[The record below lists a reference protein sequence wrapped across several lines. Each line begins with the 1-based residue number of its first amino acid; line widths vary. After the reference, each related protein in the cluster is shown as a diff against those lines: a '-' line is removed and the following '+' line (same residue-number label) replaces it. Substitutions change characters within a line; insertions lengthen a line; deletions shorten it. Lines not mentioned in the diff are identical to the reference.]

1 MAGHSF
7 FGKQKLCYTE
17 VSDFTDYQGIGH
29 DPMYKRYDSIFSVVK
44 RVIPAQGEF
53 SVDCPRTTNQIS

>member
-17 VSDFTDYQGIGH
+17 VSDFTDYQGIG
-29 DPMYKRYDSIFSVVK
+29 RCV
-44 RVIPAQGEF
+44 
-53 SVDCPRTTNQIS
+53 